1 MPKIFLKGM
10 GILGLLIFIYGCSSS
25 KVHLHSYID
34 TKKRVD
40 QEITGN
46 AGYIHGTPS
55 PEALQKSPKQT
66 RQVFVVEFDKENKEE
81 QEEQPQPKKI
91 DRSSSSTLMEE
102 TQRAE
107 RVSTHQPKI
116 NIPPIEEM
124 TSQGNVTGKGV
135 VATTSFVE
143 YKIEKDDT
151 LQKISKKFYKAYN
164 KWPRIYEAN
173 RDVLKSPD
181 HIKPGLVIKIP
192 QP

>member
-10 GILGLLIFIYGCSSS
+10 GILGLLIFLYGCSSS
-25 KVHLHSYID
+25 KIHLHSYID

-40 QEITGN
+40 QEISGN
-46 AGYIHGTPS
+46 AGYIQGTPS

-66 RQVFVVEFDKENKEE
+66 RQVVVVEFDKENKEE
-81 QEEQPQPKKI
+81 QEEQPQPKQI
-91 DRSSSSTLMEE
+91 DTSSSSTLMEE
-102 TQRAE
+102 TQSSEGVNTYR
-107 RVSTHQPKI
+107 PKI
-116 NIPPIEEM
+116 NIPPIEDI
-124 TSQGNVTGKGV
+124 TSQGNVTSNGSV
-135 VATTSFVE
+135 STTSFVE
-143 YKIEKDDT
+143 YRVEKDDT

-181 HIKPGLVIKIP
+181 HIKPGIVIKIP